1 MEALNDGK
9 FDGISIA
16 KLLDFWFFCNRFHA
30 QSRIQS
36 ARAQRWSSCQGLTSE
51 DLKSQEKLLSAEFM
65 RLVVTPAT
73 QACSRLLGF
82 SNFLVS
88 IVEISLC
95 HIMKCKKEVDF
106 SVS

>member
-1 MEALNDGK
+1 MAPHNGSSATDFPINHADKVRVYPEMVQLPSLNE
-9 FDGISIA
+9 
-16 KLLDFWFFCNRFHA
+16 W
-30 QSRIQS
+30 
-36 ARAQRWSSCQGLTSE
+36 
-51 DLKSQEKLLSAEFM
+51 DLKLQEKLLSAEFM